1 MGSGI
6 TRGKEPD
13 MYVGVDVSK
22 AVLDVAAIPG
32 PEHSQFGNDA
42 EGVESLV
49 NWIRERI
56 PELIIIEA
64 TGGYENGVVAA
75 LGAAALPVIVVNPRQ
90 VRDFA
95 KAMGLL
101 AKTDAIDARVLALF
115 GERVRPEL
123 RELPTEAAGEL
134 EALLSRRRQILEMV
148 QAERNRLEHARGA
161 VRKDLLEHIRY
172 LDKRMKKVE
181 GELDERIR
189 SSLIWR
195 AKEALLRSVPGV
207 GSVVSRTL
215 IAELPE
221 LGRLTRHQI
230 AALVGVA
237 PFARDSGTL
246 KGQRIIW
253 GGRASVRSALYMSA
267 VVGIRHNPALKR
279 FYERLRASGKPA
291 KVALVACMRK
301 MLCILNSM
309 VRNNV
314 LWDPDR
320 VPQN

>member
-1 MGSGI
+1 
-6 TRGKEPD
+6 

-22 AVLDVAAIPG
+22 AVLDVAAIPD
-32 PEHSQFGNDA
+32 PEKAQFAN
-42 EGVESLV
+42 EPRGVDELV
-49 NWIRERI
+49 RWIKSRT

-64 TGGYENGVVAA
+64 TGGYENAIVAA
-75 LGAAALPVIVVNPRQ
+75 LGAAGLPVIVVNPRQ

-123 RELPTEAAGEL
+123 RELPSEAAIEL

-148 QAERNRLEHARGA
+148 QAERNRLEHAKGA
-161 VRKDLLEHIRY
+161 VRKDLQEHIRY
-172 LDKRMKKVE
+172 LEKRMKKVE
-181 GELDERIR
+181 TELDDRIR
-189 SSLIWR
+189 SSPMWK
-195 AKEALLRSVPGV
+195 AKEALLRSVPGI

-253 GGRASVRSALYMSA
+253 GGRASVRAALYMAA
-267 VVGIRHNPALKR
+267 VVGVQHNPALKR
-279 FYERLRASGKPA
+279 FYERLRGAAKPA

-314 LWDPDR
+314 PWDPAR